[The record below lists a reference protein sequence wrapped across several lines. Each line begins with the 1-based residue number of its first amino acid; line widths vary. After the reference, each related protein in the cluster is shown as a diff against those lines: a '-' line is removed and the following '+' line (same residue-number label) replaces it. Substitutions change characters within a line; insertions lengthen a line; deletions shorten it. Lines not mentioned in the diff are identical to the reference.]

1 MARAVVMAT
10 KKTDRASTSKTNSE
24 HAINLTV
31 GFASTEE
38 IKSVRFASTEEIK
51 IALGIANMSEP
62 IPVRIIEKSN
72 GLNVPIS

>member
-31 GFASTEE
+31 GFE
-38 IKSVRFASTEEIK
+38 KSVRFASTEEIK
-51 IALGIANMSEP
+51 ITLGIANMSEP
-62 IPVRIIEKSN
+62 IPVRTIENSN